1 MEENNEIIEKD
12 TEVKNTTKEEKV
24 SNTSRFKLRKFRF
37 FIVTALILIFTIYS
51 AIIIRADY
59 INALE
64 INEKYTS
71 IVDYNVRVKH
81 IIAVVSFVLIFLIV
95 FINNLFIK
103 GGLKK
108 FFDEDRVEMPK
119 LMNKTFAT
127 FFGLLG
133 GIIIPNMIFNNY
145 NLFKNATSFGE
156 TPDPIFGFDIGYYMF
171 KLPFYELMIKIYIA
185 VFVGLIVYTA
195 LYYIV
200 TLNINLNGVRS
211 ETLKKSRLVKQLE
224 FFVIMIMIGIIGY
237 IICFSLNVFT
247 QTMITIGGTK
257 KVGLTGAGAA
267 DVKIKLWGYWILCAV
282 IFFSVVRIIVCI
294 NKQDFKKG
302 LIAVIIVPVYLICMF
317 VALVMYKNINLKN
330 NQLGKESQYISY
342 NIEKTKKAYGIDI
355 LQSTIENSSAITED
369 EIQKNASLIN
379 NIPVI
384 STDIIYKMIE
394 NQKDNSIYYTY
405 ENTQLA
411 RYYINS
417 ENKSIYITP
426 REINSADSGSY
437 TNKTYKYTHGY
448 SVIVNSVNDN
458 DGDGYSEYLS
468 SDYSAEHNPLKIKE
482 PRIYFG
488 MNSNSIIAVNTDF
501 GKEYDYPIT
510 ATTNAEN
517 TYDGKA
523 GLNLG
528 FIDRFVLGIT
538 NGSLRTAFI
547 SNLNE
552 NSKII
557 SNTNVLSRVKSIFPY
572 IEYDSKPYLV
582 VSDEGRLIWVID
594 GYTISNKY
602 PYSQITDTRGPD
614 GYYEKINYIRNSV
627 KVLIDAY
634 DGTTS
639 FYITDQTDP
648 IIMLY
653 KNMYADLFTE
663 EPMPEGISKHFV
675 YPKYLYELQSKI
687 IEIYHDI
694 NSDTLYR
701 LEDLWEITPTINN
714 STSTKSNNVNTSM
727 KPYYTIYKTPDG
739 KLNYG
744 WVIMY
749 NKYSKQNITSYLVG
763 TYEDGENKLK
773 LFKFASNNNVV
784 GISQLN
790 NQIEQDETIASELE
804 KLNTSGT
811 KLTREIKIVP
821 INNTLLYIEPIYQ
834 VLLNVSNDT
843 PVLKK
848 VIVAS
853 GNRVAIG
860 DNLNQALTNLFT
872 SEAVDINV
880 LDLND
885 MSGIID
891 TIIQENDTLT
901 ESMNNNDME
910 QFGKNIDKLRELIVQ
925 LKSAREKEKEAESKN
940 EIINNTTSASET
952 NSIFSNYNE
961 VVNNAR

>member
-1 MEENNEIIEKD
+1 MDDNNEKIENNIQMENKSIDNK
-12 TEVKNTTKEEKV
+12 TNL
-24 SNTSRFKLRKFRF
+24 NNRFNLRKFRF
-37 FIVTALILIFTIYS
+37 LIVTILLLFFAVYS

-71 IVDYNVRVKH
+71 IVDYNIKVKYT
-81 IIAVVSFVLIFLIV
+81 IAIVSFVVIFAIIY
-95 FINNLFIK
+95 INNMVIK
-103 GGLKK
+103 GGLKR

-127 FFGLLG
+127 FFGIVG
-133 GIIIPNMIFNNY
+133 GIAIPNMIFNNY

-156 TPDPIFGFDIGYYMF
+156 SPDPIFGFDIGYFMF
-171 KLPFYELMIKIYIA
+171 KLPFFELIIKIYIIF
-185 VFVGLIVYTA
+185 FVGLIIYTA
-195 LYYIV
+195 LYYII
-200 TLNINLNGVRS
+200 TLNMNLNGVS
-211 ETLKKSRLVKQLE
+211 IETLKKSRLIKQLE
-224 FFVIMIMIGIIGY
+224 FFIIMIMLGIIGS
-237 IICFSLNVFT
+237 IICFSLNIFT
-247 QTMITIGGTK
+247 QTMITIGGAR
-257 KVGLTGAGAA
+257 KVGLTGAGAT
-267 DVKIKLWGYWILCAV
+267 DVRIKLWGYWILCIIIFVAV
-282 IFFSVVRIIVCI
+282 IRLIRCI

-302 LIAVIIVPVYLICMF
+302 MISVIIVPVYLMCMF
-317 VALVMYKNINLKN
+317 VALVAYKNINLKN

-355 LQSTIENSSAITED
+355 IQSTIDSSNAITE
-369 EIQKNASLIN
+369 EEVQKNGSVIN

-384 STDIIYKMIE
+384 STDIIYKMID

-417 ENKSIYITP
+417 ESKNIYITP

-437 TNKTYKYTHGY
+437 TNKTYKFTHGY
-448 SVIVNSVNDN
+448 SAVVNSVNDN
-458 DGDGYSEYLS
+458 DGDGYAEYLS
-468 SDYSAEHNPLKIKE
+468 NDYSTEHDPLKIKE

-488 MNSNSIIAVNTDF
+488 LNANSIIAVNTNF

-517 TYDGKA
+517 IYDGKA

-547 SNLNE
+547 GNLNE

-557 SNTNVLSRVKSIFPY
+557 SNTNILSRVKSIFPY

-582 VSDEGRLIWVID
+582 ISEEGRLVWVID

-602 PYSQITDTRGPD
+602 PYSQITDTRGPE

-627 KVLIDAY
+627 KVLVDAY

-639 FYITDQTDP
+639 FYITDETDP

-653 KNMYADLFTE
+653 KNMYPDLFDTE
-663 EPMPEGISKHFV
+663 SIPESISKHFI

-687 IEIYHDI
+687 SEIYHDI

-701 LEDLWEITPTINN
+701 LEDLWEITPSISS

-727 KPYYTIYKTPDG
+727 KPYYTIFRTPDG
-739 KLNYG
+739 SINNG
-744 WVIMY
+744 WVITY

-763 TYEDGENKLK
+763 TYEDGHNRLK

-790 NQIEQDETIASELE
+790 NQIEQDETISSELE

-811 KLTREIKIVP
+811 KLMREIKIVP

-843 PVLKK
+843 PVLRK

-910 QFGKNIDKLRELIVQ
+910 QFGKNINKLRDLIGQ
-925 LKSAREKEKEAESKN
+925 LKTAREKEKEEESKN
-940 EIINNTTSASET
+940 TIVNNTTNQNGT